1 MKFKRSHALTLSRCS
16 QNSSLLCII
25 TRCWKWA
32 DLPSSLM
39 GAWKNRACVCNR
51 GPPNNG
57 EILANFWSFFKAEVA
72 FSLRKTIE
80 NLQLREV
87 ISRLYRRNFGF
98 LLRYRVDLHEISRF
112 SKEKLKNSQRKRK
125 KNWVENR
132 DFWVVFLKKNNVKL
146 RSIRSPLYEQLVQ
159 KLKYPR
165 KQLGELYKMVPF
177 AGRESE
183 IRS

>member
-1 MKFKRSHALTLSRCS
+1 MTLRSC
-16 QNSSLLCII
+16 
-25 TRCWKWA
+25 
-32 DLPSSLM
+32 
-39 GAWKNRACVCNR
+39 
-51 GPPNNG
+51 
-57 EILANFWSFFKAEVA
+57 
-72 FSLRKTIE
+72 E
-80 NLQLREV
+80 NMQLRRV
-87 ISRLYRRNFGF
+87 RSLLYRRIFRF

-183 IRS
+183 IRSYMQQQQQQQQQFFFFELGLGLGMESWHALGAERVGECRKK